1 MYKGLGYNPT
11 TVNFKQTR
19 NDSNSSASGM
29 LRGRGN
35 VREGRG
41 NAFEIKLIELWLR
54 KRQRKGFYP
63 SCSLRWW
70 RMRAECTAGAHE
82 DPTTC
87 DLDKIS
93 AIGLSHKVCAEE

>member
-29 LRGRGN
+29 PRGRGN

-41 NAFEIKLIELWLR
+41 NAFEIKLMEETKERVLSQL
-54 KRQRKGFYP
+54 FP
-63 SCSLRWW
+63 EVVEDES
-70 RMRAECTAGAHE
+70 RMYSWG
-82 DPTTC
+82 P
-87 DLDKIS
+87 
-93 AIGLSHKVCAEE
+93 

>member
-29 LRGRGN
+29 PR
-35 VREGRG
+35 GRG
-41 NAFEIKLIELWLR
+41 NAFEIKLIEFWLR
-54 KRQRKGFYP
+54 KRQRKGFCP

-82 DPTTC
+82 DPTAC

-93 AIGLSHKVCAEE
+93 AIGLSHGVCAEE